1 MFLSDKRVDC
11 LSGVGQLPASV
22 YLSIVEEVY
31 STNGGIA
38 GQRAPLK
45 TKTGIS
51 IRNRMVDDI
60 KRGAILPPVV
70 IGAVVDESFF
80 DKASTCNSN
89 ESFASLLQQVPKSS
103 LSVID
108 GMQRTTALDLAVK
121 DGESE
126 SSISPVRIDLWLAK
140 SLNSLVY

>member
-1 MFLSDKRVDC
+1 
-11 LSGVGQLPASV
+11 
-22 YLSIVEEVY
+22 
-31 STNGGIA
+31 
-38 GQRAPLK
+38 
-45 TKTGIS
+45 
-51 IRNRMVDDI
+51 MVDDI